1 MSEIKEPAEGSG
13 FAGIDR
19 VLHEPARMQ
28 ITALLYMLESADY
41 TFVMN
46 QTGLSWGNLSAH
58 LSKLEEAGYLN
69 IEKSFKGKRPNTTL
83 RLTEAGREAF
93 KTYAQNMR
101 ALFADFPV

>member
-1 MSEIKEPAEGSG
+1 MSDNSVPADDSG
-13 FAGIDR
+13 FSGIDR

-28 ITALLYMLESADY
+28 ITALLYTLESADY

-58 LSKLEEAGYLN
+58 LSKLEEAGYIH
-69 IEKSFKGKRPNTTL
+69 IEKGFNGKRPKTTL
-83 RLTEAGREAF
+83 WLSDQGREAF
-93 KTYAQNMR
+93 RTYARNMR

>member
-1 MSEIKEPAEGSG
+1 MSENPDQTERSNYST
-13 FAGIDR
+13 IDR

-58 LSKLEEAGYLN
+58 LSKLEEAGYLS
-69 IEKSFKGKRPNTTL
+69 IEKSFKGKRPNTSL
-83 RLTEAGREAF
+83 RLTQEGRTAF
-93 KTYAQNMR
+93 KTYANNMR

>member
-1 MSEIKEPAEGSG
+1 MSEGNEPVDVSG
-13 FAGIDR
+13 FSGIDR

-58 LSKLEEAGYLN
+58 LSKLEEAGYLQ

-83 RLTEAGREAF
+83 CLTDQGRIAF
-93 KTYAQNMR
+93 KSYAKNMR
-101 ALFADFPV
+101 ALFADFPE

>member
-1 MSEIKEPAEGSG
+1 MCDTPDQTERSNFSS
-13 FAGIDR
+13 IDR

-58 LSKLEEAGYLN
+58 LSKLEEAGYLQ

-83 RLTEAGREAF
+83 RLTDQGRNAF
-93 KTYAQNMR
+93 KTYAVNMR